1 MRVISIYISLAV
13 IFSVQ
18 AIYAHPS
25 VLASERELVKKEKK
39 LEDVKKKIRETKES
53 IKEIS
58 RTETTILGELEKL
71 NKTLVEKREEL
82 GRVNGSLNR
91 ITREIK
97 RSDANL
103 RVLEKE
109 RQSLS
114 KRLRLRLRAMYKMR
128 KGGAVKVLFASESS
142 RDLGRRYKYMAIIMG
157 TDASLLEKCENNLTL
172 VAKERARLNGLQ
184 KDLSTERGKLKVAK
198 RQTESRLK
206 EKNKLLQGVKRK
218 KARHLRLVKE
228 FEGAKVELGELIS
241 RLRKRVDQGLKG
253 EFAAMKGR
261 LVMPVNGR
269 VVSFYG
275 KVKHPKFKTV
285 TFNNGIVIEATFG
298 SRIKSVYKGK
308 VVYVGWLKGY
318 GQVMIIDH
326 GDGFY
331 TLYGHLYKVLKQRGE
346 MVDRGEEV
354 GLVGDSGVHDVS
366 GLYFEVRQGGV
377 PRDPMAWIAGR

>member
-1 MRVISIYISLAV
+1 
-13 IFSVQ
+13 
-18 AIYAHPS
+18 
-25 VLASERELVKKEKK
+25 
-39 LEDVKKKIRETKES
+39 
-53 IKEIS
+53 
-58 RTETTILGELEKL
+58 
-71 NKTLVEKREEL
+71 VEKREEL